1 MFGSK
6 DGLLGALGVRA
17 FNVLQRE
24 LEALPA
30 TDQPL
35 NDLVEAALIFR
46 RFALE
51 HPALFSIAF
60 HRADPAISPR
70 FRAARMDALA
80 ALQMRFEP
88 LADADLLGG
97 RSVAEAAMQFH
108 ALCEGAAWLE
118 LRGNPLTSDPERF
131 WRNAFHA
138 LITGFAAPAPR
149 PPPPAARGPPARS
162 DDGCVM
168 ASPWQ
173 RSYDRHASGYAS
185 ELDPTLVGAVER
197 VVQLATAGD
206 APARPRHRDG
216 PVIACKVRSAFPT
229 AAGGAAPTTPR
240 GVHRCVEP
248 RALQAT
254 ICLQIH
260 ADRLYEPYAL
270 RRRQRDRGVDG
281 FMARLREQRK
291 QSRPDPDR
299 RCCDYRREHGYC
311 DHQGGA
317 RGGTH
322 R

>member
-1 MFGSK
+1 MGRRREHDEHTAAALLDAAERTIAEEGVDALSLREVASDAGTTTRAIYSLFGSK

-149 PPPPAARGPPARS
+149 RP
-162 DDGCVM
+162 
-168 ASPWQ
+168 Q
-173 RSYDRHASGYAS
+173 R
-185 ELDPTLVGAVER
+185 
-197 VVQLATAGD
+197 AG
-206 APARPRHRDG
+206 
-216 PVIACKVRSAFPT
+216 
-229 AAGGAAPTTPR
+229 
-240 GVHRCVEP
+240 
-248 RALQAT
+248 
-254 ICLQIH
+254 
-260 ADRLYEPYAL
+260 
-270 RRRQRDRGVDG
+270 RRRGRTTVV
-281 FMARLREQRK
+281 
-291 QSRPDPDR
+291 
-299 RCCDYRREHGYC
+299 
-311 DHQGGA
+311 
-317 RGGTH
+317 
-322 R
+322 